1 MSQKPLIIVDLDAHY
16 TELSNSHQLLGG
28 LGDFTAFNAGFDS
41 NFLAQPAV
49 GGGAGGIVVG
59 GVAAGRT
66 PQVNITLTK
75 VIFG

>member
-1 MSQKPLIIVDLDAHY
+1 MSQKPLIIVDLDANY
-16 TELSNSHQLLGG
+16 TELSNSHQLVGG

-66 PQVNITLTK
+66 PQVNTILAK
-75 VIFG
+75 VTF